1 MLFTI
6 TREQYQNYID
16 VADTFRT
23 YIIEKFPRLCE
34 IVETF
39 NGYFGASNVDIYGNT
54 FEQKS
59 LLLTLLERY
68 DEFSDEIS
76 PTVFLETQFEPCSTS
91 RQGIFTNLA
100 IYVHWP
106 SVTVTNEQGQSVV
119 VTDLYAK
126 VPISP
131 QGVLAGR
138 FTLTRATYPYDQYI
152 SGYMHSHVSG
162 INSDPSVFM
171 RPCLGSGPLNRT
183 QDTLSSSIADTALWN
198 LFCVELDRYV
208 HVESI
213 AGVPYRYLSK
223 IGTTGVMR
231 PISLNWSMIRLIP
244 PILRDSDLKNLFTSF
259 FKYVLMRKKL
269 RFAFSEGKYVQAYTT
284 TEWIL
289 ELSAAFLR
297 YYALMKSMNK
307 TEVTLNTLFSKE
319 MLIEVKINNDGLY
332 VVNSNNGLNSNYMYF
347 TGLHVLYFKGEDI
360 LTNVSASSS
369 IAENTYYV
377 LNPGLAQTFLNQC
390 LNYLN
395 IYEHEKNKNVINEE
409 SEVISSDNNG
419 SCGPH
424 RGKNAFS
431 EYPLGEKRIAIN
443 I

>member
-1 MLFTI
+1 
-6 TREQYQNYID
+6 
-16 VADTFRT
+16 
-23 YIIEKFPRLCE
+23 
-34 IVETF
+34 
-39 NGYFGASNVDIYGNT
+39 
-54 FEQKS
+54 
-59 LLLTLLERY
+59 
-68 DEFSDEIS
+68 
-76 PTVFLETQFEPCSTS
+76 
-91 RQGIFTNLA
+91 
-100 IYVHWP
+100 
-106 SVTVTNEQGQSVV
+106 
-119 VTDLYAK
+119 
-126 VPISP
+126 
-131 QGVLAGR
+131 
-138 FTLTRATYPYDQYI
+138 
-152 SGYMHSHVSG
+152 
-162 INSDPSVFM
+162 
-171 RPCLGSGPLNRT
+171 
-183 QDTLSSSIADTALWN
+183 
-198 LFCVELDRYV
+198 
-208 HVESI
+208 
-213 AGVPYRYLSK
+213 
-223 IGTTGVMR
+223 
-231 PISLNWSMIRLIP
+231 
-244 PILRDSDLKNLFTSF
+244 
-259 FKYVLMRKKL
+259 MRKKL

-369 IAENTYYV
+369 TAENTYYV

-409 SEVISSDNNG
+409 SEVISSDSNG
-419 SCGPH
+419 SCSPH
-424 RGKNAFS
+424 RGKNAFR